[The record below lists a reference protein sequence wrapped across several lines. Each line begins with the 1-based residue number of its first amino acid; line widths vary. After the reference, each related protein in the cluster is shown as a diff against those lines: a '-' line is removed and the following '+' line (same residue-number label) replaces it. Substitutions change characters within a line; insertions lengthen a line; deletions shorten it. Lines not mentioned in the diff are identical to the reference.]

1 MTNVLIAVPEA
12 VPEIVKVIGVVL
24 VGFAIFSS
32 IYKLIKDERRKQTY
46 KKHQK
51 QLAIKVAKR
60 RANYGKEYKDLDEVF
75 SSSSYKDE
83 NLFIKT
89 LLDKPDHIKKLLIN
103 MPGISSGATAS
114 TIKQAIEI
122 THSNEKKIYSN
133 SSASFIRTLIE
144 SHYLKFD
151 GGEIMTKIELHKQ
164 MEHIHSVYLK
174 DWKKKKITDFDG
186 FEEVKEH
193 RTIVQ
198 LIIPVLEKILQN
210 KIQQI

>member
-1 MTNVLIAVPEA
+1 MNHMTNVLIAVPEA

-51 QLAIKVAKR
+51 QLAIKGEKR

-122 THSNEKKIYSN
+122 THSNEKKIYS
-133 SSASFIRTLIE
+133 
-144 SHYLKFD
+144 K
-151 GGEIMTKIELHKQ
+151 
-164 MEHIHSVYLK
+164 V
-174 DWKKKKITDFDG
+174 
-186 FEEVKEH
+186 
-193 RTIVQ
+193 
-198 LIIPVLEKILQN
+198 
-210 KIQQI
+210 